1 MVENTTMLLGNLVI
15 MIIKLSTNMGK
26 KLGDY
31 NNKIFYQH
39 GKKNFVIP
47 VKPACNSH
55 PWDPKIVAVVHRWPL
70 FRGFPIKVAIEF
82 DLAGLRVTVVTGL
95 TV

>member
-31 NNKIFYQH
+31 NNTIFYQH
-39 GKKNFVIP
+39 GKKLGDY
-47 VKPACNSH
+47 C
-55 PWDPKIVAVVHRWPL
+55 KICIQQPPL
-70 FRGFPIKVAIEF
+70 VPQNKGHC
-82 DLAGLRVTVVTGL
+82 T
-95 TV
+95 